1 MHKKESL
8 KIYWVES
15 LEKWPPKK
23 NPPAHISRKKAR
35 NFIENLNFIRFFFKL
50 FIREEKAEHEKIMFD
65 LIGSRSDHLLRLTAY
80 ISKHCDPFNSPTS
93 VILIPAYLHGDIG
106 TYLKES
112 YLFIF

>member
-1 MHKKESL
+1 
-8 KIYWVES
+8 
-15 LEKWPPKK
+15 
-23 NPPAHISRKKAR
+23 
-35 NFIENLNFIRFFFKL
+35 
-50 FIREEKAEHEKIMFD
+50 MFD

-112 YLFIF
+112 YLFVKEIFQIITYLGKIFIDN

>member
-1 MHKKESL
+1 M
-8 KIYWVES
+8 
-15 LEKWPPKK
+15 
-23 NPPAHISRKKAR
+23 
-35 NFIENLNFIRFFFKL
+35 FFFKL

-112 YLFIF
+112 YLFTF